1 MRFKI
6 TNTKA
11 ASASN
16 SPAATTKFA
25 NAGGGYFGHIAII
38 HWVDRHLPSNA
49 SQTRSGI

>member
-16 SPAATTKFA
+16 SPAIAKLA
-25 NAGGGYFGHIAII
+25 NAGGGDFEPIGII
-38 HWVDRHLPSNA
+38 H
-49 SQTRSGI
+49 